1 MSLLFVATP
10 FSSDFMFLVEGK
22 TSKFS
27 RINFLGTTSNKK
39 TLLSNLQRN
48 TSCFLTPYSGHRI
61 GLKLKVTKRE
71 EQDREFSGRHL
82 GRQKPK
88 IRLKIARYG

>member
-1 MSLLFVATP
+1 MS
-10 FSSDFMFLVEGK
+10 E
-22 TSKFS
+22 
-27 RINFLGTTSNKK
+27 
-39 TLLSNLQRN
+39 
-48 TSCFLTPYSGHRI
+48 
-61 GLKLKVTKRE
+61 VTKRE